1 MPPAEGA
8 QADDANC
15 DRGSSP
21 CGHWGANPLG
31 REWITQWPRVRAK
44 LWSRSRSA
52 CIYGYNL
59 MQERRTHLASLLDT
73 QIVLPDVI

>member
-1 MPPAEGA
+1 M
-8 QADDANC
+8 
-15 DRGSSP
+15 
-21 CGHWGANPLG
+21 WPLG
-31 REWITQWPRVRAK
+31 RESTGARMDYPVAACTREMPRVRAK
-44 LWSRSRSA
+44 LCSRSRSA